1 MRLLAAFPTRVRH
14 DGAVALFALAT
25 FALAGAGCTH
35 HAYRDPAATVDES
48 ATGRL
53 LGVSPGDLPTPIPG
67 RKSELGSRARSSYPL
82 AVGNRWDYAIHGQAV
97 IITSAG
103 PQPPGTF
110 DEPWRAEII
119 GTLHVGARDYL
130 LQQESNPEIVRPAG
144 PVVSSAFRMRQDR
157 DGLFELDTQ
166 FYPGGIGSEAD
177 GAAPLAAEL
186 SAYVERT
193 VPDAGQRAAFLRAA
207 ARLASR
213 VRWLQHGSLVAG
225 ADPGEITLLSYPLFI
240 GARWIVRDSPR
251 FARTVLA
258 REHLL
263 LPAGA
268 FNAWRIRGTSELFG
282 PTDRVTFWYAGA
294 GLVRIRVHAES
305 PATDETGNVIGRA
318 VFDSDQRLTQVR
330 LVDPGAPHTFAVAP
344 LEPAGDE

>member
-1 MRLLAAFPTRVRH
+1 MKVLWPDPGRRDYARSMRTGSVALMRPRRRPFMRLLAAFPTRVRH

-207 ARLASR
+207 ARLAT
-213 VRWLQHGSLVAG
+213 
-225 ADPGEITLLSYPLFI
+225 P
-240 GARWIVRDSPR
+240 ARRPPHR
-251 FARTVLA
+251 ARSVLA
-258 REHLL
+258 REPLL

-330 LVDPGAPHTFAVAP
+330 LVDPGAPPTV
-344 LEPAGDE
+344 